1 MSVSVLQMLRAA
13 IALCA
18 LAGAG
23 ETARA
28 QQKIGSTAAVIND
41 VTRELSGVTGP
52 LKAGDAVLRSEIV
65 RTAAASKA
73 KLVFL
78 DSTNLVI
85 GPGSEMTLD
94 EFVYSG
100 PAELQTAQNAQTAQ
114 KMQVSMTRGVFR
126 FTTGTLDKKAYLI
139 TTPLTSVTVQGTVL
153 DIDVG
158 SAQTRVTLVEGRA
171 LVCARK
177 PGVTLD
183 QQQRACA
190 KAPGRRHAAAC
201 DCIEIDASGQTAQVT
216 KAGGATR
223 ASLSSTPVDS
233 AAVCAS
239 ASLCG
244 VERYA
249 SAVGTSSFPRGSLC
263 GH

>member
-1 MSVSVLQMLRAA
+1 LSISLLPTLRAT

-28 QQKIGSTAAVIND
+28 QHKIGSTAAVIND
-41 VTRELSGVTGP
+41 VTRELSGAAAP
-52 LKAGDAVLRSEIV
+52 LKAGDAVFRNEIV

-85 GPGSEMTLD
+85 GPGSETALD

-100 PAELQTAQNAQTAQ
+100 PSEAPSAQ
-114 KMQVSMTRGVFR
+114 KMQVSLTRGVFR

-139 TTPLTSVTVQGTVL
+139 STQVASIGVQGTVL
-153 DIDVG
+153 DIDVRG
-158 SAQTRVTLVEGRA
+158 AFTRVTLAQGRA
-171 LVCARK
+171 LVCPRR
-177 PGVTLD
+177 PGVSFE
-183 QQQRACA
+183 QQRRNCERPAN
-190 KAPGRRHAAAC
+190 GRRSSC
-201 DCIEIDASGQTAQVT
+201 ECVELDSPGQTAEVT
-216 KAGGATR
+216 SVEGANR
-223 ASLSSTPVDS
+223 ASRSSMPVDL
-233 AAVCAS
+233 APVCAGTP
-239 ASLCG
+239 ASFCA
-244 VERYA
+244 VERF
-249 SAVGTSSFPRGSLC
+249 AVRATAFPRGALC